1 MTYEEVFYKRVIL
14 ANIPLVY
21 EGRKLPKSETASVML
36 MRVACNKIVDEFQ
49 EDMRKVEEDLKK
61 EGFSERSQ
69 AIAEM
74 EDIDRRKKAA
84 EEWKKGDKDANGKP
98 IEKPG
103 MPTKEELEK
112 AEKTRET
119 KDEYDKELKE
129 LEDNLNEIRGRKL
142 KEKVDK
148 KGTYTFSRAEYA
160 EICEVIGYEGDIEV
174 VGFTEHP
181 SKTSRVEF
189 LSAIA
194 SNLVAQ

>member
-1 MTYEEVFYKRVIL
+1 MTYEEAFYKRVIL

-36 MRVACNKIVDEFQ
+36 MRVAYNKIVDEFQ

-98 IEKPG
+98 VEKPE

-119 KDEYDKELKE
+119 KEEYDKELKE

-174 VGFTEHP
+174 VGFNEHP
-181 SKTSRVEF
+181 SKTPRVEL

-194 SNLVAQ
+194 FNLVAQ